1 MLGCDHAPVL
11 GAAEHSLDD
20 VALLLDRGIAVEL
33 DLELELE
40 RDDDLGSTP
49 RQPGAQVVAVVSL
62 VADRTAAWRRYTA
75 W

>member
-11 GAAEHSLDD
+11 EAAEHSLDD